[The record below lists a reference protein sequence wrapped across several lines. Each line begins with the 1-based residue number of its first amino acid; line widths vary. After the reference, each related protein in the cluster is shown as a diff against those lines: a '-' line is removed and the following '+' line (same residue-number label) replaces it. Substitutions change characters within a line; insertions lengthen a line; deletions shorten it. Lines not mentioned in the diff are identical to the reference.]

1 MYRLSH
7 GSESLSLVRAEP
19 VSYRDTRRWLVWS
32 ALAIACAG
40 FGILSALGWYPA
52 YRNSGPFAPAWKQAL
67 IWELVR
73 WELFVPM
80 AALILRWAGVFS
92 GRHRGAFRNSVHT
105 IEAVILFPVL
115 HCIFLVA
122 IYFPLAGG
130 RLGAFLQHRS
140 FVLLTNYLAGMI
152 VTGLVLGLSRARD
165 YQSQLREEEVKA
177 TRLEA
182 QLSKAQL
189 GALKMQLQ
197 PHFLFNTLNAISS
210 LQMENPAAAQRML
223 VRLSEFLR
231 MTLEESAETVPLR
244 REMDFVARYLEI
256 ERVRFPDRLVV
267 QFDLGAETLDAVVPN
282 LILQPIVENAV
293 RHGIAM
299 KAEPGR
305 IEVRSSRCNG
315 FLRLQ
320 VRDTGPGLS
329 TRGPAACA
337 DRASTA
343 SGIGLAN
350 IRSRL
355 ERMYGASFKFSV
367 DDAKDGGVLAVV
379 EIPFQESER

>member
-1 MYRLSH
+1 MSGVSH
-7 GSESLSLVRAEP
+7 GRKFLRSIASER
-19 VSYRDTRRWLVWS
+19 VSANITAWAGFAV
-32 ALAIACAG
+32 ACAG
-40 FGILSALGWYPA
+40 FAFLNAISWYPA
-52 YRNSGPFAPAWKQAL
+52 YRNSGPYAPAWNRAL
-67 IWELVR
+67 TWELVR
-73 WELFVPM
+73 WELWVPM
-80 AALILRWAGVFS
+80 TALILRWARKYPRRDG
-92 GRHRGAFRNSVHT
+92 GNEAGNTLRM
-105 IEAVILFPVL
+105 IEAGVLFPAL

-122 IYFPLAGG
+122 IYFPIAGG
-130 RLGAFLQHRS
+130 RLGAFLRYRS

-152 VTGLVLGLSRARD
+152 VTGLVLGLARARD
-165 YQSQLREEEVKA
+165 YQSRLREEEVRA
-177 TRLEA
+177 SCLEA
-182 QLSKAQL
+182 QLLKAQL
-189 GALKMQLQ
+189 DALKMQLQ

-231 MTLEESAETVPLR
+231 MTLEDSAETVTLR

-256 ERVRFPDRLVV
+256 ERVRFPDRLAV
-267 QFDLGAETLDAVVPN
+267 QFALGGETLDAMVPN

-305 IEVRSSRCNG
+305 IEVSASRCDG

-320 VRDTGPGLS
+320 VRDTGPGLAS
-329 TRGPAACA
+329 SWQAECPSRAA
-337 DRASTA
+337 A

-355 ERMYGASFKFSV
+355 ERMYGAAFRFSI
-367 DDAKDGGVLAVV
+367 DDAEGGGVLAAI
-379 EIPFQESER
+379 EIPFQESAR